1 MKFPEPYKGYI
12 INPCMAELKIPT
24 RAPHSL
30 HKQKTKARI
39 EVLKAEIAHLQKI
52 LYAEK
57 QHSLLIVLQ
66 GIDASGK
73 DGLIA
78 DVFSGLNPLGVGV
91 CAFKAPNEVEQA
103 HDFLWRIHPHCPAK
117 GMVQIFNRSHYE
129 DILVPV
135 VNKTLSG
142 KALQHR
148 IADIN
153 HFEQMLHNEGT
164 TVLKF
169 YLHISRE
176 EQAVRLKER
185 KTNPEKFWKHS
196 DDDWKAR
203 RKWDAYMSTYEMIF
217 RKCNAPAWHIIP
229 SDQNWYKEYRVA
241 VIVRNALRR
250 LKPQYPALKHK

>member
-1 MKFPEPYKGYI
+1 MLQ
-12 INPCMAELKIPT
+12 LKIST
-24 RAPHSL
+24 RAPQSL
-30 HKQKTKARI
+30 HKQKIKAKTELI
-39 EVLKAEIAHLQKI
+39 KTEIAHFQKV

-78 DVFSGLNPLGVGV
+78 DVFTGLNPLGVNV
-91 CAFKAPNEVEQA
+91 CAFKAPNETELS

-117 GMVQIFNRSHYE
+117 GMIQIFNRSHYE
-129 DILVPV
+129 DVLVPV
-135 VNKTLSG
+135 VNNTLSK

-148 IADIN
+148 IDDIN
-153 HFEQMLHNEGT
+153 HFEKMLRNEGT

-169 YLHISRE
+169 YLHVSRE
-176 EQAVRLKER
+176 EQAIRLKER
-185 KTNPEKFWKHS
+185 QTNPEKFWKHN

-217 RKCNAPAWHIIP
+217 RKCNDPEWHIIP
-229 SDQNWYKEYRVA
+229 ADQNWYKEYRAA
-241 VIVRNALRR
+241 VIVRDVLRR
-250 LKPQYPALKHK
+250 LNPKYPAMKK